1 MKPER
6 TIQYC
11 FAGLLA
17 LCFFLLVILLIY
29 KPIPEANKS
38 TIDIVIGA
46 LAGSF
51 VTIISYYFG
60 SSKGSADKTDA
71 INKQIENEKP

>member
-1 MKPER
+1 MKTEKF
-6 TIQYC
+6 IQYV

-17 LCFFLLVILLIY
+17 LCFFTLIVLLIY
-29 KPIPEANKS
+29 KPIPESNKA

-60 SSKGSADKTDA
+60 SSKGSADKQE
-71 INKQIENEKP
+71 ILNR

>member
-1 MKPER
+1 MKPEKI
-6 TIQYC
+6 IQYG

-17 LCFFLLVILLIY
+17 LCFFTLILFLIY
-29 KPIPEANKS
+29 KPIPEPNKA

-60 SSKGSADKTDA
+60 SSKGSADKQE
-71 INKQIENEKP
+71 ILNK

>member
-1 MKPER
+1 MKIEKML
-6 TIQYC
+6 QYG

-17 LCFFLLVILLIY
+17 LCFFTLIVLLIY
-29 KPIPEANKS
+29 KPIPEANKA

-60 SSKGSADKTDA
+60 SSSGSAAKDKTITEMLAND
-71 INKQIENEKP
+71 KG